1 MRYGQLHP
9 VLSRLATGA
18 AALALVATSAL
29 AGVTSLASP
38 AAAAAGGPKAGEA
51 CTSADLGKRYPFI
64 KSFKVEPTITH
75 FKGYFVTAGST
86 GSQSVKLSTQTQVT
100 VEVGTSTTVTVGFA
114 FEVLTKAETAVNRTV
129 KKTTATTSAEE
140 QTITWNFTQPGYYG
154 LYQGTRKVT
163 GEYGSLNCDRVDR
176 GDGTY
181 ATQWTERP
189 GGLYTTFSTIE
200 EGAIRCEDQVP
211 ASSIM
216 KKAQEILGCDGTVAK
231 AKAKEQVGKAPSP
244 DAAHRGQEAS
254 VNSERGISSV
264 PTGYTCLPGKYRIGT
279 PDRKLFWVTFGA
291 GDYFRLRPG
300 PFLPEGGMW
309 SVCEG
314 PQSNGKTEYALVNSY
329 KGRCATMTDH
339 SDAEGAQFRM
349 DPCRTVDDY
358 QRFYIYRDVPGSDL
372 IGLQLKANGHMV
384 GQERVVDDTAMR
396 QYSQGKTDGTGT
408 YVLEMI

>member
-1 MRYGQLHP
+1 MRLRQVHP
-9 VLSRLATGA
+9 VLSRLTTGA

-29 AGVTSLASP
+29 AGVTALAGP
-38 AAAAAGGPKAGEA
+38 AAAAADPKAGEA
-51 CTSADLGKRYPFI
+51 CTSADLGKRHPYI
-64 KSFKVEPTITH
+64 KSVNVEPTITH

-114 FEVLTKAETAVNRTV
+114 FKVLVKAETAVNRTV

-163 GEYGSLNCDRVDR
+163 GEYGSLNCDRVER

-189 GGLYTTFSTIE
+189 GGQYTTFSTIE

-211 ASSIM
+211 DGSIM
-216 KKAQEILGCDGTVAK
+216 KKAQEILGCAGTTAKKQAAK
-231 AKAKEQVGKAPSP
+231 ASAP
-244 DAAHRGQEAS
+244 
-254 VNSERGISSV
+254 SERGTSAA
-264 PTGYTCLPGKYRIGT
+264 PPGFTCLPGKYRIGT

-300 PFLPEGGMW
+300 PRLPEGGTW
-309 SVCEG
+309 SMCEG

-339 SDAEGAQFRM
+339 SGAEGAQFRM
-349 DPCRTVDDY
+349 DPCRTADDY
-358 QRFYIYRDVPGSDL
+358 QRFYLYRDVPGSDL
-372 IGLQLKANGHMV
+372 IGLQLKANGYMV

-396 QYSQGKTDGTGT
+396 QYSEGKTDGTGT
-408 YVLEMI
+408 YVLEKI

>member
-1 MRYGQLHP
+1 MRFRQVHP
-9 VLSRLATGA
+9 VLSRLTTGTA
-18 AALALVATSAL
+18 SLALIATSAL
-29 AGVTSLASP
+29 AGVTALAGP
-38 AAAAAGGPKAGEA
+38 AAAAGDPRAGEA
-51 CTSADLGKRYPFI
+51 CTSADLGKRHPFI
-64 KSFKVEPTITH
+64 KSVKVEPTITH

-189 GGLYTTFSTIE
+189 GGRYTTFSTIE

-211 ASSIM
+211 AGSIM
-216 KKAQEILGCDGTVAK
+216 KKAQEILGCEGTA
-231 AKAKEQVGKAPSP
+231 AKERATGKAPAP
-244 DAAHRGQEAS
+244 DSAHKGQEAS
-254 VNSERGISSV
+254 GNGERGAGSV
-264 PTGYTCLPGKYRIGT
+264 PPGFTCLPGKYRIGT
-279 PDRKLFWVTFGA
+279 PDRKLFWVTYGA

-300 PFLPEGGMW
+300 PRLPEGGTW
-309 SVCEG
+309 SMCEG

-339 SDAEGAQFRM
+339 SGSEGAQFRM
-349 DPCRTVDDY
+349 DPCRTADDY
-358 QRFYIYRDVPGSDL
+358 QRFYLYRDVPGSDL
-372 IGLQLKANGHMV
+372 IGLQLKANGYMV

-396 QYSQGKTDGTGT
+396 QYSQGKADGTGT
-408 YVLEMI
+408 YVLEKI

>member
-1 MRYGQLHP
+1 MRFRQVHP
-9 VLSRLATGA
+9 ILSRLTTGT

-29 AGVTSLASP
+29 AGVTALASP
-38 AAAAAGGPKAGEA
+38 AVAAADPKAGEA
-51 CTSADLGKRYPFI
+51 CTSADLGKRYPFT
-64 KSFKVEPTITH
+64 KSVKVEPTITH

-86 GSQSVKLSTQTQVT
+86 GSQAVKLSTQTQVT
-100 VEVGTSTTVTVGFA
+100 VAVGTSTTIKTNFDFG
-114 FEVLTKAETAVNRTV
+114 VLFKAEASINRTV
-129 KKTTATTSAEE
+129 QKTTATTSAAE

-163 GEYGSLNCDRVDR
+163 GEYGSLNCDRVQRD
-176 GDGTY
+176 DGTY

-189 GGLYTTFSTIE
+189 GGQYTTFSTIE

-216 KKAQEILGCDGTVAK
+216 KKAQEILGCDGTAAK
-231 AKAKEQVGKAPSP
+231 KQDKKAPAP
-244 DAAHRGQEAS
+244 RAARKHQKAS
-254 VNSERGISSV
+254 VNSELGTSAA
-264 PTGYTCLPGKYRIGT
+264 PPGFTCLPGTYRIGT
-279 PDRKLFWVTFGA
+279 PDRKLYWTTFGA

-300 PFLPEGGMW
+300 PRLPEGATW

-314 PQSNGKTEYALVNSY
+314 PQSNGRTEYALVNGY

-339 SDAEGAQFRM
+339 SDTEGAMFRM
-349 DPCRTVDDY
+349 DPCRTADDY

-372 IGLQLKANGHMV
+372 VGLQLKANGHMV

-396 QYSQGKTDGTGT
+396 QYSAGNTDGTGT
-408 YVLEMI
+408 YVLQKI